1 MTREQKLEAWAER
14 ELKRN
19 IDSIIIDNGAGGI
32 VVFGKYCIEASDTRF
47 CVSTWD
53 REIHSF
59 SSKKSAMSWCTADHQ
74 RQYNL
79 SNLILVLDR
88 KKQALAADI
97 YCRKTVGERGR
108 HENFYEIIN
117 MKIQPKIDLYN
128 SVDAELE
135 KCVNRA
141 KYLQIRGFNNE
152 TARTIGSNA
161 K

>member
-19 IDSIIIDNGAGGI
+19 IESTILDVGNGSLA
-32 VVFGKYCIEASDTRF
+32 VFGKFHIEPVGTRF
-47 CVSTWD
+47 QVSTWD
-53 REIHSF
+53 KEIHRF
-59 SSKKSAMSWCTADHQ
+59 SNKKVAMSWCIADHQ
-74 RQYNL
+74 KQYNL

-128 SVDAELE
+128 SVNAELE
-135 KCVNRA
+135 NCVNRA

-152 TARTIGSNA
+152 TARTIGS
-161 K
+161 